1 MTSTILT
8 ICVLIGLVAAAVFTS
23 FRQLLSG
30 IKELEEEHETLKTS
44 VLSADA
50 ASYDR
55 FKRQQKDLGRI
66 ASDFEQFKTE
76 YGATLEYSREDFLV
90 MQREEAERKAEEAR
104 RAKQAEKEARVK
116 AFTEKVLDTLS
127 KTLSDEKLTAEEAS
141 TRFEIELSFLVA
153 NYLGDTEVGILIPD
167 SAILQVSTWDL
178 STGET
183 IDEHGRRVR

>member
-1 MTSTILT
+1 MTSTILILCMLLLLLT
-8 ICVLIGLVAAAVFTS
+8 VAVFIE
-23 FRQLLSG
+23 FRQLSG
-30 IKELEEEHETLKTS
+30 EIRGLEENQERLKKS

-50 ASYDR
+50 TSYDR
-55 FKRQQKDLGRI
+55 FKRQQKGLGNLS
-66 ASDFEQFKTE
+66 SDFEQFKME
-76 YGATLEYSREDFLV
+76 YGAALDYNKETFLV
-90 MQREEAERKAEEAR
+90 VQREEAERKAEEAG

-116 AFTEKVLDTLS
+116 AFTEKVLDVLS